1 MALSALHQS
10 RLDWQIEPEWLL
22 DDYANLKDGGI
33 SALVKTRLEDTPG
46 RAELLERL
54 KRALD
59 DYNQRFPAYCLFA
72 DERHDRQALWTLL
85 EAMAGVRI
93 DGKVE
98 APVTA
103 TPVGEPAAVAPA

>member
-1 MALSALHQS
+1 LVDRAGIA
-10 RLDWQIEPEWLL
+10 L

-33 SALVKTRLEDTPG
+33 NALVEDTAG
-46 RAELLERL
+46 RAELSARL
-54 KRALD
+54 KHALY
-59 DYNQRFPAYCLFA
+59 DYNERFPAYCLFA
-72 DERHDRQALWTLL
+72 DERRDRQAIWTLP

-103 TPVGEPAAVAPA
+103 TPVGEPAAAAPA

>member
-1 MALSALHQS
+1 MA
-10 RLDWQIEPEWLL
+10 L

-33 SALVKTRLEDTPG
+33 SALVDTRPEDTAG
-46 RAELLERL
+46 RAELLARL
-54 KRALD
+54 KQALD

-72 DERHDRQALWTLL
+72 DERSDRQAIWTLI

-98 APVTA
+98 VPVTA
-103 TPVGEPAAVAPA
+103 TPVGEPAAAAPA